1 MNTMKEKLPFVFL
14 GSPPIGPIALEAL
27 KIAHYL
33 PVLVIDDPQL
43 KTDQLVEMIEEAKP
57 TFLLVVGFGAILRQ
71 AVLDTVAGQVLNIHP
86 SYLPK
91 YRGPAPVVEAILDGA
106 KETGVSLME
115 IDQKMD
121 HGGILAQERYLLR
134 GDERPDELYNQ
145 LIKMGVNLFL
155 DNIEAYLNDNLTLT
169 PQNDYEAT
177 ITHFVKK
184 EAGLLTLDKSPAEM
198 ERMVRAYQNWPRTWF
213 MYRDKRLLVDKVHL
227 HAGKL
232 VLDQVQLEGSRAC
245 SFQDFCNGQ
254 RVKPETMYQRLGLIK
269 TAAL

>member
-1 MNTMKEKLPFVFL
+1 MKEKLPFVFL

-27 KIAHYL
+27 KVAHYL
-33 PVLVIDDPQL
+33 PVMIIDDPKL
-43 KTDQLVEMIEEAKP
+43 KTEQLIEIIEKAKP

-121 HGGILAQERYLLR
+121 HGGILAQERYRLR
-134 GDERPDELYNQ
+134 GDERPAELYNQ
-145 LIKMGVNLFL
+145 LIKIGVNLFL
-155 DNIEAYLNDNLTLT
+155 DNLEAYLNDSLDLTV
-169 PQNDYEAT
+169 QNDYEAT

-184 EAGLLTLDKSPAEM
+184 EAGLLTLDKSPVEM
-198 ERMVRAYQNWPRTWF
+198 ERMVRAYQDWPRTWF
-213 MYRDKRLLVDKVHL
+213 MYRDKRLLVDKAHL
-227 HAGKL
+227 HSGEL
-232 VLDQVQLEGSRAC
+232 VLDTVQLEGSKPC
-245 SFQDFCNGQ
+245 SFQDFCNGH
-254 RVKPETMYQRLGLIK
+254 RVKPETMYQSLGLRK
-269 TAAL
+269 AAAL